1 MRAVKKTQN
10 SAYQIH
16 YHFVTPVKYRRAIFG
31 NEERYEIEMEQIGID
46 TNHVHYLVSAAPK
59 YAPAELMQI
68 IKSITA
74 RELFKRHPD
83 LKEQLWGGELWS
95 EGYFVATIGEGGNKD
110 VIRAY
115 VANQGKSKERVEQLK
130 LFNF

>member
-1 MRAVKKTQN
+1 
-10 SAYQIH
+10 
-16 YHFVTPVKYRRAIFG
+16 
-31 NEERYEIEMEQIGID
+31 
-46 TNHVHYLVSAAPK
+46 
-59 YAPAELMQI
+59 MQI

-74 RELFKRHPD
+74 RELFKRYPD

-115 VANQGKSKERVEQLK
+115 VAKQGKSKEHFEQLK